1 MRAMNEYEALI
12 QRRELLI
19 EKISKMDYEIQKI
32 DQRMAFLKM
41 IEAESI
47 NSLRSQKKLMN
58 GVSI

>member
-1 MRAMNEYEALI
+1 MNEYEALI